1 MDNTSRA
8 LGLTVVLI
16 PMHWA
21 RVTGWKGGDVAER
34 CGLRSTED
42 LKGQLLCGQQV
53 CGCRRKRRKGSEGAG
68 GGLFKANAV
77 NEEDFECD
85 RATLVWESRCT
96 TFLP

>member
-1 MDNTSRA
+1 MLPNA
-8 LGLTVVLI
+8 
-16 PMHWA
+16 
-21 RVTGWKGGDVAER
+21 VACEACR
-34 CGLRSTED
+34 TED
-42 LKGQLLCGQQV
+42 LKGQLLCWQQV